1 MWILQISFVAITT
14 FNYLFS
20 PWPMLFWALGT
31 MITNAYFTY
40 IDTSQASKTMTHKE
54 FRLQCA

>member
-14 FNYLFS
+14 FSQLFA
-20 PWPMLFWALGT
+20 PGPMLFWALDT
-31 MITNAYFTY
+31 MITNAYFIY
-40 IDTSQASKTMTHKE
+40 IGTSQASKTMTHKE